1 MADREQWEE
10 KSFQV
15 FTDEAG
21 VLRSGY
27 YPTGEGLVTGNV
39 KVAREWGNLPLQPND
54 DRTDT
59 GTSIGGGYGDVGWS
73 STYVATSDTL
83 RTADYQVELN
93 NLDYKVPADSHT
105 IATTGYSNFPE
116 FLPNYA
122 GDGDAELE
130 RVVPSVRGMLRTP
143 AQDKIVDAGLNW
155 DRTYVN
161 YDVNSFFSQGKFVT
175 VQFTEDHALKVGDVI
190 NVDYNDGDG
199 FYGTWSNVTI
209 TEVTDPDAVRF
220 EVPTAYDPE
229 LDVQAGASGFAWT
242 NDRFVVSQS
251 PAAGTIVDDGADVF
265 ITVLNWD

>member
-15 FTDEAG
+15 FTDEDG

-27 YPTGEGLVTGNV
+27 YPTGGGLVTGNV
-39 KVAREWGNLPLQPND
+39 KVAREWGNLPMQPND

-116 FLPNYA
+116 FIPNYA
-122 GDGDAELE
+122 GDGDAGLE
-130 RVVPSVRGMLRTP
+130 RIVPSVRGMLRTP
-143 AQDKIVDAGLNW
+143 AQDKITNAGLYW

-161 YDVNSFFSQGKFVT
+161 YDLTNVESTGKVVT
-175 VQFTEDHALKVGDVI
+175 VTTDGTHALRPGDV
-190 NVDYNDGDG
+190 VSVYYNDGDG
-199 FYGTWSNVTI
+199 FSGDWQDITI
-209 TEVTDPDAVRF
+209 TETPSASSFKFELAVA
-220 EVPTAYDPE
+220 PSPA
-229 LDVQAGASGFAWT
+229 LDFASTGYVWT

-251 PAAGTIVDDGADVF
+251 PAAGTIVDDQTDVF
-265 ITVLNWD
+265 ITVLNYD